1 MSTLAWR
8 TQDDLPVHS
17 LRSRIVARIALG
29 LVLLQLAG
37 SAHAALVTL
46 IAPSSPLARGG
57 TARVELVVFNSES
70 QAVAYAL
77 PTEFDGRLV
86 RDGQIWLVTLQ
97 GAKGDISVP
106 AGGFVRLPLVFALPL
121 EATGQLVLEI
131 SQPARARAV
140 LEIGTAEGAAAGP
153 AGGEAMGAVPALPA
167 ASRLKRY
174 YADHF
179 SGHEP
184 MYFVFGGDKP
194 AAKFQL
200 SLKYR
205 ILNDD
210 GPLAR
215 RLPALRGLHVAYTQ
229 RSLWD
234 ITSDSSPFY
243 DSSYMPEVLY
253 ESLAADTGKHR
264 GFHWLGYSVGVQH
277 ESNGRAGA
285 VSRSLNIVSF
295 RPTFAFGDLDGWRLI
310 LRPKFFGYLGSSSEN
325 GDIKKYRGYSELRA
339 IFGKNNRLSVSV
351 TGRVGE
357 DFDKGSAQFDVS
369 YPTEFLTGNFATYLL
384 VQYWTG
390 YGESL
395 LNYDKRSSTV
405 RFGFALSR

>member
-1 MSTLAWR
+1 MPT
-8 TQDDLPVHS
+8 HS
-17 LRSRIVARIALG
+17 LLRRFVQVAVLG
-29 LVLLQLAG
+29 LGLLCAI
-37 SAHAALVTL
+37 APVRAALVTL
-46 IAPSSPLARGG
+46 VAPTTPLARGG
-57 TARVELVVFNSES
+57 TGRVELVIFNSASES
-70 QAVAYAL
+70 ISYAL
-77 PTEFDGRLV
+77 PTELDGRVLK
-86 RDGQIWLVTLQ
+86 DGQVWLITLQ
-97 GAKGDISVP
+97 GSKGDLSVP
-106 AGGFVRLPLVFALPL
+106 AGGFVRLPLVFALPV
-121 EATGQLVLEI
+121 EANGHVVLEI
-131 SQPARARAV
+131 NQPVRARAA
-140 LEIGTAEGAAAGP
+140 LEIGAAEVADADP
-153 AGGEAMGAVPALPA
+153 AGEAALGAVPALRA

-184 MYFVFGGDKP
+184 MYFVFGGEKP

-205 ILNDD
+205 LLNDD

-215 RLPALRGLHVAYTQ
+215 NIPALRGLHLAYTQ

-277 ESNGRAGA
+277 ESNGRAGN
-285 VSRSLNIVSF
+285 VSRSLNILSF

-310 LRPKFFGYLGSSSEN
+310 LRPKFFAYLGSSSEN
-325 GDIKKYRGYSELRA
+325 NDIKRYRGYSEFRA

-351 TGRVGE
+351 TGRIGD

-369 YPTEFLTGNFATYLL
+369 YPTEFLSGNFATYLL
-384 VQYWTG
+384 AQYWTG

-395 LNYDKRSSTV
+395 LNYDQRSSTV
-405 RFGFALSR
+405 RFGVALSR